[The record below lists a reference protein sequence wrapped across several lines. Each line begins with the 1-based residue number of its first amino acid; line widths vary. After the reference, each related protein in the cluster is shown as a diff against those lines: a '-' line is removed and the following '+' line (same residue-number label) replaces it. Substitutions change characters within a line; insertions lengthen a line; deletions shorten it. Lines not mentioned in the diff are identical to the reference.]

1 MVVKLKSINIY
12 HDYVTT
18 KIGWRGKQYISRDKE
33 KNANKITKILIVRY
47 IESLSPCCL

>member
-33 KNANKITKILIVRY
+33 KNANTKKIMASTLY
-47 IESLSPCCL
+47 I